1 MSVKNNSYNSPVV
14 QKIEHL
20 LGHLFTRIIL
30 YLTDGFLIAGG
41 GLLIPIFALFVETV
55 GGGILEAG
63 TAVTIFALTAG
74 VGILFFSR
82 IEDNFKHYPQFV
94 TVGYGIATLGYL
106 IYIFTTSLG
115 QLYFAQFLLG
125 IAAAIRV
132 PSYDVLLSQHSP
144 KHLAVAWGNWNAT
157 VYFVSALS
165 ATFGAIIA
173 ATFGFTTMLTIV
185 FFFSL
190 ISFILSFFLL
200 RSPDNNHRPQ
210 EQKKNTQRIGSST
223 KSPKV

>member
-1 MSVKNNSYNSPVV
+1 MEIKKNSYNSPVV

-20 LGHLFTRIIL
+20 LAHFLTRIIL
-30 YLTDGFLIAGG
+30 YLTDAFLIAGA
-41 GLLIPIFALFVETV
+41 GLLIPIFAIFVETV

-63 TAVTIFALTAG
+63 TAVTVFALTAG

-173 ATFGFTTMLTIV
+173 ATFGFTTMLTFV
-185 FFFSL
+185 FV
-190 ISFILSFFLL
+190 LSFMSFLLSLFLL
-200 RSPDNNHRPQ
+200 RSPDNNHHPQ
-210 EQKKNTQRIGSST
+210 ELRKTIQKVGLST
-223 KSPKV
+223 KS